1 MAKHLAV
8 VRLREA
14 GLRQTTASLPRA
26 GPHPKVTERERNRSR
41 SGPKWLTLYIYI
53 RTSNTTLLNFPNSY
67 TAAVSSLILKSH
79 NMHCGPSV
87 PCTYTNFHIR
97 RL

>member
-14 GLRQTTASLPRA
+14 GLRQTTAPLPRA
-26 GPHPKVTERERNRSR
+26 GPHPKLQREKRKRPR
-41 SGPKWLTLYIYI
+41 SGPERLTLYI
-53 RTSNTTLLNFPNSY
+53 RTSKLTLLDFPNSY
-67 TAAVSSLILKSH
+67 TAAVSSLILRSH

-87 PCTYTNFHIR
+87 PCTYTNFRIR